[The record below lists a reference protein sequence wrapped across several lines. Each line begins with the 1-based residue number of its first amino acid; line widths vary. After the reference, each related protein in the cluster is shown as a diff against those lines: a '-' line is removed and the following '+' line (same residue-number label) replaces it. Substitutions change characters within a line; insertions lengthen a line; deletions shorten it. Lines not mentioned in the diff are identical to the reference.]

1 MGPGKTERAG
11 ARRLMARLTGGA
23 AAALT
28 VAAAI
33 AVTAVAIRLNA
44 VWELPLGGPRRV
56 SERTREILARTTE
69 SVRITCFIA
78 AGHPARRPVV
88 RLLGGLRAAASRA
101 GGRAPLAVVVVDP
114 RRDLAEAR
122 RLIDKGVAPDAL
134 VFEGSGQCLV
144 VGADEMMTVAP
155 RASGAET
162 RLFAGESFCAAAIER
177 LGRGGAPVVYWLT
190 GHGEAA
196 TGDYDP
202 QTGYSDVAREI
213 TRNGFELRDLRLW
226 ETKGVPGE
234 AAALV
239 VAAPQHAVAPEEA
252 GWIQDYLNKGGRLLY
267 LAPSRGRSGLEEVL
281 ARWGLVITP
290 FRTIST
296 RTLSGGDRVITA
308 YGDHPITRRFGN
320 TATVFLEP
328 WCIGT
333 ASFGDVQGADRI
345 RVTALAQTADDGW
358 GEAGTEAPPRF
369 EPATDIAGPV
379 VVAAA
384 AERGGG
390 ASADL
395 GFKPTKVVAVGEA
408 SFVSNGMLGMRLN
421 ANRDLA
427 LNMLNWLTG
436 IDAAAQPSLG
446 GDAALACGLDRAGWM
461 RVIFWVV
468 GILPGAVL
476 LVGGVVAIRRRR
488 AG

>member
-1 MGPGKTERAG
+1 
-11 ARRLMARLTGGA
+11 MARLTGGA
-23 AAALT
+23 AAMLT
-28 VAAAI
+28 VVAVV
-33 AVTAVAIRLNA
+33 AVTGVAIRLNA
-44 VWELPLGGPRRV
+44 VWELPLGGSRRV
-56 SERTREILARTTE
+56 SERTREILARATE
-69 SVRITCFIA
+69 PVRITCFIA

-88 RLLGGLRAAASRA
+88 RLLSGLQAAARA
-101 GGRAPLAVVVVDP
+101 GGRAPLTVAVVDP

-122 RLIDKGVAPDAL
+122 RLIDAGVAPDAL
-134 VFEGSGQCLV
+134 VFEGSGSRLV
-144 VGADEMMTVAP
+144 IGAGDLMTVSGAP
-155 RASGAET
+155 GASGAGS
-162 RLFAGESFCAAAIER
+162 RLFTGESVCAAAIER
-177 LGRGGAPVVYWLT
+177 LGRGGPQIVYWLT

-213 TRNGFELRDLRLW
+213 TRNGFELRDIRLW
-226 ETKGVPGE
+226 ETKGVPGD

-252 GWIQDYLNKGGRLLY
+252 GWVQDYLNKGGRLLY

-281 ARWGLVITP
+281 SRWGLVLTS
-290 FRTIST
+290 FRAIST

-308 YGDHPITRRFGN
+308 YADHPITRMFGN
-320 TATVFLEP
+320 TATVFLAP

-333 ASFGDVQGADRI
+333 VSLGDDRGADRI
-345 RVTALAQTADDGW
+345 RVTSLAQTADDGW
-358 GEAGTEAPPRF
+358 GEAGAESPPRF
-369 EPATDIAGPV
+369 EAGIDIAGPV
-379 VVAAA
+379 VVAAS

-390 ASADL
+390 TSADL

-421 ANRDLA
+421 ANRDLL

-461 RVIFWVV
+461 RMIFWVV
-468 GILPGAVL
+468 GVLPGAVL
-476 LVGGVVAIRRRR
+476 VVGGLVTVRRRR